1 METNRGFKQLH
12 VLYVVSGLMDLGMS
26 AVTFAIGRRAA
37 ELGATPLQLG
47 LLGSIWLGAYTA
59 CVPFTGRA
67 SDRLGRRPMAISGA
81 AIAAAMTFG
90 CAFTTNV
97 SLLLLITSIL
107 GIGVAAYWPPI
118 IGWFSEGLSGPTLAM
133 QMSRFSI
140 AWNIGMFTGY
150 GFSGVLFQRGPQF
163 AFYLAAGCMV
173 MITLLLFLPT
183 RAAAASQPMH
193 GADIACV
200 PKGRGF
206 RKTAWLSN
214 FSMLFAM
221 SGTLALFPQLAT
233 HLGLSPKLHGTLLV
247 FHRAASFLVTLVWPY
262 VRFWQTR
269 LWPLWIAQTLCTLG
283 VMGVAL
289 GDTPLQFGI
298 ALAVCG
304 GMLGFNYQT
313 SLFFTLEE
321 MSEKGKGSGIHEA
334 MLGAGAFVGPLLA
347 GWVGSTFNHGD
358 GAARTPYFFCAS
370 VLVSFIV
377 VEMAVVAWRRR
388 AVARA
393 GVAALL

>member
-47 LLGSIWLGAYTA
+47 LLGSVWLGIYTV

-67 SDRLGRRPMAISGA
+67 SDRVGRRTMAISGA
-81 AIAAAMTFG
+81 VIAAATTFG
-90 CAFTTNV
+90 CALTTNV
-97 SLLLLITSIL
+97 SLLLVVTSIL

-118 IGWFSEGLSGPTLAM
+118 ISWFSEGLSGPTLAT

-150 GFSGVLFQRGPQF
+150 GFSGVLFQRGPQLV
-163 AFYLAAGCMV
+163 FYLAAGCMV
-173 MITLLLFLPT
+173 VTTLLLFLPT
-183 RAAAASQPMH
+183 RAMTVSQPKH
-193 GADIACV
+193 GADIAPV

-221 SGTLALFPQLAT
+221 SGTLALFPQLAI

-247 FHRAASFLVTLVWPY
+247 FHRVASFLVTLVWPY

-269 LWPLWIAQTLCTLG
+269 LWPLWIAQTLCALG
-283 VMGVAL
+283 VTGIAFGV
-289 GDTPLQFGI
+289 TPVHFGI

-334 MLGAGAFVGPLLA
+334 MLSAGAFLGPLLA
-347 GWVGSTFNHGD
+347 GWVGSTFDHGN
-358 GAARTPYFFCAS
+358 GAARTPYFFCAT
-370 VLVSFIV
+370 VLASFV
-377 VEMAVVAWRRR
+377 VIEMAVVAWRRR
-388 AVARA
+388 TAQKTV
-393 GVAALL
+393 